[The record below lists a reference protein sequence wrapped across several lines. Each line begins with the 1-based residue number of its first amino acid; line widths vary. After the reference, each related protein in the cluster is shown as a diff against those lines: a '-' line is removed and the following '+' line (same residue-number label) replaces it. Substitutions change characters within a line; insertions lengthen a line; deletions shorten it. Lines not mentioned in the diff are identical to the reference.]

1 MPLHQ
6 INLAKYLKPENY
18 KLLLKKNLKNETE
31 LLYFEMQLIRCFENK
46 LLNLF
51 EKNLLFGTTHT
62 SIGQECNSV
71 SFLNAI
77 KPSEDIIWS
86 NHRCHGHFISYSG
99 NIIGLMAEI
108 MGKKLGVCG
117 GRGGSQHL
125 HYKNFYS
132 NGILGGSVPQAV
144 GSAFAL
150 KNKKSICISFIGDGT
165 LGEGVFYESLQFAS
179 LRNLPVIFVC
189 ENNLYSSHL
198 RIEDRRSED
207 NIYKS
212 AETHGM
218 EGVVVDGN
226 NTLSVYLAAMNA
238 VNRARSGLG
247 PTLIEC
253 KTYRWRGHVGPSW
266 DLNVNIR
273 DKEELDAWMQ
283 RDPIEILSKEMIEA
297 SEITKQDLNSLKKMV
312 SVEIDKS
319 VQFARQSSFPDVKEL
334 SNNVYS
340 KS

>member
-1 MPLHQ
+1 MTTN
-6 INLAKYLKPENY
+6 INDMTKKKMLKELIRIRQFEDKVADLLDTDEINCPTHLYTGQEGIAVGICEALEVKDYIWGTHRSHGHYLAKGGD
-18 KLLLKKNLKNETE
+18 
-31 LLYFEMQLIRCFENK
+31 MNK
-46 LLNLF
+46 M
-51 EKNLLFGTTHT
+51 
-62 SIGQECNSV
+62 
-71 SFLNAI
+71 
-77 KPSEDIIWS
+77 
-86 NHRCHGHFISYSG
+86 
-99 NIIGLMAEI
+99 MAELY
-108 MGKKLGVCG
+108 GKETGCSH
-117 GRGGSQHL
+117 GRGGSMHL
-125 HYKNFYS
+125 LAQEV
-132 NGILGGSVPQAV
+132 GILGTVPMVGATIPMAV
-144 GSAFAL
+144 GSAL
-150 KNKKSICISFIGDGT
+150 VSSIKKDEKVSVAFFGDGAT
-165 LGEGVFYESLQFAS
+165 EEGVFHEALNFAS
-179 LRNLPVIFVC
+179 LKKLPVIFVC

-312 SVEIDKS
+312 SVEIDES

>member
-1 MPLHQ
+1 MTTN
-6 INLAKYLKPENY
+6 INDMTKKKMLKELIRIRQFEDKGADLLDTDVINCPTHLYTGQEGVAVGICQALTLNDYIWGTHRSHGHYLAKGGD
-18 KLLLKKNLKNETE
+18 
-31 LLYFEMQLIRCFENK
+31 MNK
-46 LLNLF
+46 M
-51 EKNLLFGTTHT
+51 
-62 SIGQECNSV
+62 
-71 SFLNAI
+71 
-77 KPSEDIIWS
+77 
-86 NHRCHGHFISYSG
+86 
-99 NIIGLMAEI
+99 MAELY
-108 MGKKLGVCG
+108 GKETGCSH
-117 GRGGSQHL
+117 GRGGSMHL
-125 HYKNFYS
+125 LAQEV
-132 NGILGGSVPQAV
+132 GILGTVPMVGATIPMAV
-144 GSAFAL
+144 GSAL
-150 KNKKSICISFIGDGT
+150 VSSIKKDEKVSVAFFGDGAT
-165 LGEGVFYESLQFAS
+165 EEGVFHEALNFAS
-179 LRNLPVIFVC
+179 LKKLPVIFVC

>member
-1 MPLHQ
+1 M
-6 INLAKYLKPENY
+6 
-18 KLLLKKNLKNETE
+18 
-31 LLYFEMQLIRCFENK
+31 NK
-46 LLNLF
+46 M
-51 EKNLLFGTTHT
+51 
-62 SIGQECNSV
+62 
-71 SFLNAI
+71 
-77 KPSEDIIWS
+77 
-86 NHRCHGHFISYSG
+86 
-99 NIIGLMAEI
+99 MAELY
-108 MGKKLGVCG
+108 GKETGCSH
-117 GRGGSQHL
+117 GRGGSMHL
-125 HYKNFYS
+125 LAQEV
-132 NGILGGSVPQAV
+132 GILGTVPMVGATIPMAV
-144 GSAFAL
+144 GSAL
-150 KNKKSICISFIGDGT
+150 VSSIKKDEKVSVAFFGDGAT
-165 LGEGVFYESLQFAS
+165 EEGVFHEALNFAS
-179 LRNLPVIFVC
+179 LKKLPVIFVC

-283 RDPIEILSKEMIEA
+283 RDPI
-297 SEITKQDLNSLKKMV
+297 
-312 SVEIDKS
+312 
-319 VQFARQSSFPDVKEL
+319 
-334 SNNVYS
+334 
-340 KS
+340 

>member
-1 MPLHQ
+1 MTTN
-6 INLAKYLKPENY
+6 INDMTKKKMLKELIRIRQFEDKVADLLDTDEINCPTHLYTGQEGIAVGICEALEVKDYIWGTHRSHGHYLAKGGD
-18 KLLLKKNLKNETE
+18 
-31 LLYFEMQLIRCFENK
+31 MNK
-46 LLNLF
+46 M
-51 EKNLLFGTTHT
+51 
-62 SIGQECNSV
+62 
-71 SFLNAI
+71 
-77 KPSEDIIWS
+77 
-86 NHRCHGHFISYSG
+86 
-99 NIIGLMAEI
+99 MAELY
-108 MGKKLGVCG
+108 GKETGCSH
-117 GRGGSQHL
+117 GRGGSMHL
-125 HYKNFYS
+125 LAQEV
-132 NGILGGSVPQAV
+132 GILGTVPMVGATIPMAV
-144 GSAFAL
+144 GSAL
-150 KNKKSICISFIGDGT
+150 VSSIKKDEKVSVAFFGDGAT
-165 LGEGVFYESLQFAS
+165 EEGVFHEALNFAS
-179 LRNLPVIFVC
+179 LKKLPVIFVC